1 MDFDFTLP
9 GLGRPE
15 SSRPKRVA
23 EAIKHELRLLLLQRV
38 SDPRLQGVSISHVI
52 VAPDLKQA
60 KVYYVVSPGEKIKPV
75 EKAIHKARGFF
86 RTHIARALNLRF
98 TPDLLFYH
106 DDQNDEL
113 ERIGE
118 LFRQIEK
125 ERKIN
130 GKDTPSA
137 D

>member
-9 GLGRPE
+9 GLGKPE

-23 EAIKHELRLLLLQRV
+23 EAIKNEMSLLLLQKV
-38 SDPRLQGVSISHVI
+38 SDPRLIDVSISHVV

-60 KVYYVVSPGEKIKPV
+60 KVYFAVSPGGNSAAAT
-75 EKAIHKARGFF
+75 KAMKKAKGFF
-86 RTHIARALNLRF
+86 RTHIAKVLNLRY
-98 TPDLLFYH
+98 TPDLMFYY

-118 LFRQIEK
+118 LFRQLEK
-125 ERKIN
+125 ER
-130 GKDTPSA
+130 GDEGTGS
-137 D
+137 DD